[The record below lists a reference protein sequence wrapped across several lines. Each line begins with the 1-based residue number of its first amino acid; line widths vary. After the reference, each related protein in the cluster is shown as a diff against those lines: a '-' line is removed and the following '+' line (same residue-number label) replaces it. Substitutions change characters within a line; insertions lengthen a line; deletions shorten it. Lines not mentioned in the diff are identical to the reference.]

1 MIYRS
6 TVLGAILAASLGC
19 ASVEEA
25 RLAQDP
31 DSARPGERSATLA
44 EMGLS
49 KDTPLALD
57 AGLAL
62 SLTHNPALARA
73 RNRAEAAAARLDQ
86 AAAGRWPALSAS
98 LSYDESVSGLSSN
111 AAPSLRGA
119 SGSREA
125 GQSGQL
131 GANLLL
137 YDFGGLD
144 ATIRAAAEE
153 ARASRL
159 DLQEAEVEAAFA
171 FKSAYIAV
179 LKGEELRRV
188 ADETVRQFEKRLEQ
202 VRGFV
207 EVGTRV
213 KYDLTKAQV
222 DLGNARLAAVR
233 ARSAIRVDR
242 AQLALTLGL
251 SEEAGFPLAKPPS
264 PGPDIPPFE
273 TLMAEARRSRPRLA
287 AAAAREAGASASV
300 DRAIADLYPS
310 LSLHL
315 SYGWTGSLSPAAWSA
330 SIGGLINWLLTSGG
344 AVQAEIR
351 AAAANLRESRAAR
364 VQADHEV
371 LLELRQAVTLFEDS
385 RERLGIADLTA
396 RQAEENLT
404 LVQGRFEN
412 GRASSVELTDA
423 QVSLATARGD
433 RIQADYDLHLALAAL
448 RRAAGASR

>member
-1 MIYRS
+1 MPSDFR
-6 TVLGAILAASLGC
+6 GAIVGC
-19 ASVEEA
+19 ASLEEA

-31 DSARPGERSATLA
+31 DSARQGERSATLA

-49 KDTPLALD
+49 KETPLALD
-57 AGLAL
+57 AGLTL
-62 SLTHNPALARA
+62 SLTHNPTVARA
-73 RNRAEAAAARLDQ
+73 RNRAEASMARLDQ
-86 AAAGRWPALSAS
+86 ASAGRWPALSAS
-98 LSYDESVSGLSSN
+98 LSYNESISGLSSN
-111 AAPSLRGA
+111 GAPSLRGA
-119 SGSREA
+119 SGSRKA

-131 GANLLL
+131 GASLLL

-153 ARASRL
+153 ARASQL
-159 DLQEAEVEAAFA
+159 DLKEAEVETAFA
-171 FKSAYIAV
+171 FKSAYFGV
-179 LKGEELRRV
+179 LKGEELQRV

-242 AQLALTLGL
+242 AQLALALGL
-251 SEEAGFPLAKPPS
+251 SEEAAFPLTKPAS
-264 PGPDIPPFE
+264 PGPVIPSFDS
-273 TLMAEARRSRPRLA
+273 LMEEARKSRPRLA

-300 DRAIADLYPS
+300 DRAVADLYPS
-310 LSLHL
+310 LSLQL
-315 SYGWTGSLSPAAWSA
+315 SYSWFGSLSPAAWSA
-330 SIGGLINWLLTSGG
+330 SIGAFINWLLSSGG

-351 AAAANLRESRAAR
+351 MAAANLREARAAR

-385 RERLGIADLTA
+385 RESLGIADLTTK
-396 RQAEENLT
+396 QAEENLT
-404 LVQGRFEN
+404 LVQGRYEN
-412 GRASSVELTDA
+412 QRASSVELTDA
-423 QVSLATARGD
+423 QVALATARGD
-433 RIQADYDLHLALAAL
+433 RIQADYNLHLALAAL
-448 RRAAGASR
+448 RRAAGATR